1 LLKINFS
8 NREYIENVLLVDR
21 IVEKISLMLEEFY
34 SNENHLTSFI
44 FTADHGMT
52 DWGSHGSGDNTE
64 RLTPFISWGAG
75 IQRKLDLYKFNFNF
89 ILTMFF

>member
-1 LLKINFS
+1 M
-8 NREYIENVLLVDR
+8 LVDR
-21 IVEKISLMLEEFY
+21 IVEKISLLLDEFY
-34 SNENHLTSFI
+34 LNDNHLTSFI

-75 IQRKLDLYKFNFNF
+75 IQSNILILNFSF
-89 ILTMFF
+89 YIKYSF